1 MEWKA
6 GVRGVRLE
14 AALIGVVARVSV
26 IDRRQSRFAMI
37 NLLLT
42 FLQKNLQKSFL
53 KFERFSGRG
62 LLAQHRQLHL
72 VLICDFTTITSVGP
86 SVLTISTQ
94 FPNVVHPHPTGHGIH
109 TLLP

>member
-37 NLLLT
+37 NLLSKP
-42 FLQKNLQKSFL
+42 FYCEKSRQKSFL
-53 KFERFSGRG
+53 KFEGFSVCWHSIGSY
-62 LLAQHRQLHL
+62 
-72 VLICDFTTITSVGP
+72 TWY
-86 SVLTISTQ
+86 
-94 FPNVVHPHPTGHGIH
+94 
-109 TLLP
+109 